1 MKPTQ
6 MTSVR
11 RAFQGIQL
19 LVGLL
24 LVVLGW
30 QSFLQWRASR
40 DGVLAA
46 HELERTAWPGLAGS
60 AALETNLNRH
70 RRHATELLLADVE
83 HRPAKV
89 AELESLHREQLAALG
104 KLQAVVRDEAGH
116 RQLVKFG
123 ESWNH
128 YVEAVTRM
136 RAALERDAPTARDI
150 FEGELPELTR
160 ALEVAARATREHL
173 NGIAQMQTR
182 QTAAA
187 FADSR
192 SAVLTWGGF
201 TVVFAAGALWL
212 VAGGSRQI
220 RFALTRLAG
229 RLAEGSEQ
237 TALSAGAL
245 AGASHTLAE
254 GACHQAASLEET
266 SASLEE
272 MTSMVRRNATAA
284 RQTKEISAQ
293 TRTAADAG
301 AQDMEQMRQS
311 MAAIK
316 ASSDEVAKIIKHIDE
331 IAFQTNILALN
342 AAVEAARAGDA
353 GAGFAVVAEE
363 IRNLAQRSAQ
373 AARDTASRIE
383 DAIIKT
389 SQGVQ
394 VCDKVSVGLREITAK
409 ARQVDELVGQIAES
423 SQEQAQGISQVNS
436 AVTQIERVTQS
447 TAATAEETAS
457 AAQELKAQAASQQ
470 SVVDELL
477 LLVGGGDDHTARA
490 DREAWHVS
498 PGRTSFAK
506 SELTAG
512 PFAKF
517 GDSGRRDR
525 FAATCSRSASLPVE
539 KGAGSSSGDF
549 KDF

>member
-1 MKPTQ
+1 MRPKQ
-6 MTSVR
+6 ITSVR

-24 LVVLGW
+24 LVVLGL

-46 HELERTAWPGLAGS
+46 RELERMAWPGLAGS

-104 KLQAVVRDEAGH
+104 ELQAVITDEAGR
-116 RQLVKFG
+116 RQLVKLG
-123 ESWNH
+123 ESWKN

-136 RAALERDAPTARDI
+136 RALLERDAPTARDI
-150 FEGELPELTR
+150 YEGELPELTR
-160 ALEVAARATREHL
+160 ALEVGVRATREHF
-173 NGIAQMQTR
+173 NGVAQTQTR
-182 QTAAA
+182 QTTAA

-192 SAVLTWGGF
+192 SAVLALGVSVAG
-201 TVVFAAGALWL
+201 FAALLL
-212 VAGGSRQI
+212 VLLAINGRWI
-220 RFALTRLAG
+220 RGTLTSLAG

-284 RQTKEISAQ
+284 QQTKEISAQ
-293 TRTAADAG
+293 TRTAAEAG
-301 AQDMEQMRQS
+301 VQDMEQMRQS

-342 AAVEAARAGDA
+342 AAVEAARAGEA

-363 IRNLAQRSAQ
+363 VRNLAQRSAQ
-373 AARDTASRIE
+373 AARDTAGRIE
-383 DAIIKT
+383 DAISKT
-389 SQGVQ
+389 GQGVE
-394 VCDKVSVGLREITAK
+394 VCGKVAVGLREIMAK

-470 SVVDELL
+470 SVVNELL
-477 LLVGGGDDHTARA
+477 LLVGGGDDHTARP
-490 DREAWHVS
+490 DREAWHAS
-498 PGRTSFAK
+498 AGRTSFAK

-512 PFAKF
+512 PSAKY
-517 GDSGRRDR
+517 GDSRSRDR
-525 FAATCSRSASLPVE
+525 FAATYSRSASLPVE
-539 KGAGSSSGDF
+539 KGACSPSGDF